1 MDLSH
6 YDDKTAKPPFES
18 PGVVLANKGGHSGR
32 MTEPVAFIS
41 LARRLGNPIAEIPE
55 AVSVVALSELSQAL
69 RATRRRLLSR
79 APRDCIAWLRTVSLE
94 RPS

>member
-1 MDLSH
+1 
-6 YDDKTAKPPFES
+6 
-18 PGVVLANKGGHSGR
+18 

-55 AVSVVALSELSQAL
+55 ALSVVALSELSRHLRARRRRDIL
-69 RATRRRLLSR
+69 SRATR
-79 APRDCIAWLRTVSLE
+79 DCLAWLRIVSLD

>member
-1 MDLSH
+1 
-6 YDDKTAKPPFES
+6 
-18 PGVVLANKGGHSGR
+18 

-55 AVSVVALSELSQAL
+55 ALSVVALSELSQDL
-69 RATRRRLLSR
+69 RNRRRDLLTRAT
-79 APRDCIAWLRTVSLE
+79 RDCIAWLRSVRLN